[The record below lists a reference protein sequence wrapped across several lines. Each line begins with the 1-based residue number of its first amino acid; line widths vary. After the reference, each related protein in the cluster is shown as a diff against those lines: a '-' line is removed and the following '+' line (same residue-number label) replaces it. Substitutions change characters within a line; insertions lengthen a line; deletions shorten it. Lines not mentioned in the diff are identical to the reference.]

1 MSKVSDQKAACG
13 YTPKVVPSTCGNCK
27 HFASDRTLSGFML
40 EINAERAKK
49 PKTPY
54 ITVEPYTVEKH
65 GIEGNLRCAKHGF
78 AVKKMAGCDDYG
90 QAVK

>member
-27 HFASDRTLSGFML
+27 HFKSDRALSGWMEASNERRRFPYYT
-40 EINAERAKK
+40 AEKDG
-49 PKTPY
+49 
-54 ITVEPYTVEKH
+54 VEK
-65 GIEGNLRCAKHGF
+65 NRRCGKHGF